1 MVLTGLTDTRLT
13 CTVVLSSCTKFGLK
27 RRSVTCVAGSAEIF
41 YILMVDTKREMLA
54 PIAVVVPAVV
64 TPFEL
69 GVTKVSHGMR
79 VRATCRCPVAESA
92 KMTAMMFYSAL
103 KRSAWLDPF

>member
-69 GVTKVSHGMR
+69 GVTKVSNGMR
-79 VRATCRCPVAESA
+79 VRAACRCPVAECT
-92 KMTAMMFYSAL
+92 KMTAMVFHSAL